1 MHSPPNYFNEVI
13 KKITGRSAGH
23 HIRERIILEAKRLA
37 LYSEIN
43 MKEIAYELGF
53 IDLAISV
60 NFLKLLLAPI
70 FPISK
75 NSL

>member
-1 MHSPPNYFNEVI
+1 VS
-13 KKITGRSAGH
+13 GL
-23 HIRERIILEAKRLA
+23 ILEAKRLA

-60 NFLKLLLAPI
+60 NFLKLLLVPI

-75 NSL
+75 KKKLSP